1 MEFKENKLV
10 GGGGSLK
17 PSHNQDFSLIE
28 AFNNLALWGE
38 KKFVGELKRTYKF
51 QRGVYCH
58 TEDNSPKYRMVGKI
72 YQCLTNVDK
81 RLHNKCAMTCVE
93 ENILSLGGE
102 SGCLNEVN
110 YNHERG
116 LKHELINNEPSPDF
130 LSSSQ
135 LTKKFNHRTEREGN
149 RTSVGNMKENN
160 STYKVYSLFTTHY
173 SLIHTD
179 TDFSRFSSHFS
190 LKSAFTLAEVL
201 ITLGIIGV
209 VAAMTIPTLIGN
221 YKFSVL
227 NNQLKTVY
235 SDLNQAATLFKVHN
249 EISVSEYAA
258 STSATS
264 ALDLFSKEYTTVLNR
279 NNMDAGTKD
288 ENGYRLEPYETHS
301 ITGKG
306 SGALFCDASYYMYD
320 PQGRIISFD
329 NKPSGY
335 ENGPKVCIDVNGLKK
350 PNSLGQDIFIFV
362 FTVDGHV
369 IPFGQQHANN
379 PAVGWIYGNGSI
391 ENKEDYCVYS
401 SDSSKQIACANY
413 ALINQHPHTDGK
425 DYWHDFVNG
434 K

>member
-1 MEFKENKLV
+1 
-10 GGGGSLK
+10 
-17 PSHNQDFSLIE
+17 
-28 AFNNLALWGE
+28 
-38 KKFVGELKRTYKF
+38 
-51 QRGVYCH
+51 
-58 TEDNSPKYRMVGKI
+58 MVGKI

-81 RLHNKCAMTCVE
+81 RLRNKCAMTCFGKKV
-93 ENILSLGGE
+93 LSLGRE
-102 SGCLNEVN
+102 SKRSSETSYAC
-110 YNHERG
+110 ERG

-279 NNMDAGTKD
+279 NNMNAGTKD

-306 SGALFCDASYYMYD
+306 SGALFCDDSYYMYD